1 MIVSSIRARI
11 AKDTPGALAWANEV
25 AEFVKKK
32 TGNEIEVLM
41 RIGAT
46 QDIVWLQR
54 FPDLRGGNLA
64 QPLTAPP
71 QKRGCPSS
79 VARWMPARALSSNDT
94 PRLRSGR
101 CRTDCQRGSSR
112 HIMFRGGELSRL
124 P

>member
-11 AKDTPGALAWANEV
+11 VKDSPGALAWANEV

-54 FPDLRGGNLA
+54 FPDLSAYEKSFESIQSDPDYHARVKKA
-64 QPLTAPP
+64 QDKGYFDGPNVEA
-71 QKRGCPSS
+71 GI
-79 VARWMPARALSSNDT
+79 W
-94 PRLRSGR
+94 RS
-101 CRTDCQRGSSR
+101 
-112 HIMFRGGELSRL
+112 L
-124 P
+124 